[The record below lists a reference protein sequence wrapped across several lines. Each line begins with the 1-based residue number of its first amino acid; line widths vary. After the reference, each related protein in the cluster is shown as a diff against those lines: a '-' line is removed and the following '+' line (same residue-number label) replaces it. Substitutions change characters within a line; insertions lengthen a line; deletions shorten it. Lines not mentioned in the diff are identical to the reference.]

1 MRGGQSDHLYWFTP
15 SVSAPV
21 RVKDIYSE
29 LIIIKVPGTAPM
41 FRKALWKTG
50 CPPRMIFFAWLLFNN
65 RNLTWENLRKR
76 CWHGPS
82 WCSMCESDE
91 ETNLHMFFQCIST
104 QEIWYELA
112 FLYDFP
118 HVVFDSVHAAFQ
130 WWISQCETF
139 APSSSSWYGL
149 SGSGGTTKFSMIP
162 GSLSNL
168 SCPVSAPITIT
179 LQATGYSFI
188 YLLQAFLIMTFL
200 LSMYLY
206 VSSYGVVHI
215 LICLSML
222 SLSFLRLSV
231 QQRCLWQLFC
241 NQFWLL
247 YWLNI
252 KYLTFSSGKKQ
263 SNLSI

>member
-112 FLYDFP
+112 FFIW
-118 HVVFDSVHAAFQ
+118 F
-130 WWISQCETF
+130 
-139 APSSSSWYGL
+139 SS
-149 SGSGGTTKFSMIP
+149 
-162 GSLSNL
+162 
-168 SCPVSAPITIT
+168 
-179 LQATGYSFI
+179 
-188 YLLQAFLIMTFL
+188 
-200 LSMYLY
+200 
-206 VSSYGVVHI
+206 
-215 LICLSML
+215 
-222 SLSFLRLSV
+222 
-231 QQRCLWQLFC
+231 RCLWFCACSLSMVDFTMWNIRPLFIIMIWFVWKWR
-241 NQFWLL
+241 NHKIF
-247 YWLNI
+247 NDSRVPF
-252 KYLTFSSGKKQ
+252 K
-263 SNLSI
+263 SILPCICSYYDYITGNRV